1 MTTLKNLIPQL
12 LSQAWNTVKNRS
24 NLTRILLYLLYFA
37 TLFFLFLYLLFP
49 YDKLKE
55 RLIYEVESKSVLR
68 VNINKL
74 TPLLFNGIRL
84 SEVEVFHRDNPK
96 GAPLF
101 KGDIGLRFSLF
112 RLIRRGIAVKGDIR
126 AYNGEAIVNTTERKI
141 QGEIKGIDLGAYTT
155 LKGLYDVDAAGIMSG
170 RLDAASGA
178 DIFSGSSLNLEK
190 INGEAR
196 FNIANLSVKNLK
208 ILGLKLPD
216 TFFDAV
222 QSELRI
228 NDGRLNIKRLSL
240 EGRELNIQVTGDII
254 LTREINSSPLNIV
267 VRIKPSVRFEE
278 ENKIFFSMGKAKDSE
293 GFYNINI
300 RGTLRTPNLS

>member
-1 MTTLKNLIPQL
+1 M

-37 TLFFLFLYLLFP
+37 ILFFLFLYLLFP

-55 RLIYEVESKSVLR
+55 RLIYEAESKSALKVS
-68 VNINKL
+68 INKL
-74 TPLLFNGIRL
+74 TPLLFNGIWL
-84 SEVEVFHRDNPK
+84 KDVEVFHRDNPK

-126 AYNGEAIVNTTERKI
+126 AYNGEAIVNITDRKI
-141 QGEIKGIDLGAYTT
+141 QGDIKGIDLGAYTA

-254 LTREINSSPLNIV
+254 LAREISSSPMNII

-278 ENKIFFSMGKAKDSE
+278 ENKIFFSMGKAKDGE

>member
-12 LSQAWNTVKNRS
+12 LSQAWNTVKNSS
-24 NLTRILLYLLYFA
+24 NPTRILLYLLYFLI
-37 TLFFLFLYLLFP
+37 LFFLFLYFLFP
-49 YDKLKE
+49 YGKLKD
-55 RLIYEVESKSVLR
+55 RLIYEVESKSALR
-68 VNINKL
+68 ISINKL

-84 SEVEVFHRDNPK
+84 HEVEAFYRDDPK

-101 KGDIGLRFSLF
+101 KGDIGLRFSIF
-112 RLIRRGIAVKGDIR
+112 SLIRKMPSIKGDIR
-126 AYNGEAIVNTTERKI
+126 AYNGAAIVNITDRRI
-141 QGEIKGIDLGAYTT
+141 QGEAKGIDLGAHTA
-155 LKGLYDVDAAGIMSG
+155 LKGYYDIDAAGIMSG

-178 DIFSGSSLNLEK
+178 DVFSGSSLNLEK
-190 INGEAR
+190 INGDAR

-216 TFFDAV
+216 VFFDAV

-240 EGRELNIQVTGDII
+240 EGRELNILVTGDII
-254 LTREINSSPLNIV
+254 LAREISSSPLNIV

-278 ENKIFFSMGKAKDSE
+278 ENKTFFSMGKAKDGE
-293 GFYNINI
+293 GYYNINI
-300 RGTLRTPNLS
+300 RGTLKAPSAG